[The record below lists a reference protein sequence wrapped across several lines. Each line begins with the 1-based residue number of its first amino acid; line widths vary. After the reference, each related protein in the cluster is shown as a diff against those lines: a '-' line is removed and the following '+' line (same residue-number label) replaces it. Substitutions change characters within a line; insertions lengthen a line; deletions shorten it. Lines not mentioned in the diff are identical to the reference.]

1 MDYIDRWKVTLG
13 GEIAS
18 IRRDRNMTQSELG
31 ERAGG
36 LSQKTVSDI
45 ERGLNSVIDN
55 YIMLCTALDM
65 DFALVTARA
74 RLMMKARLEASCLQE
89 SDLDTVTESTRR

>member
-1 MDYIDRWKVTLG
+1 MNHTDRWKVTLG

-18 IRRDRNMTQSELG
+18 IRRDRSMTQSELG

-36 LSQKTVSDI
+36 LSQKTVSDV

-55 YIMLCTALDM
+55 YIMLCTALDV

-74 RLMMKARLEASCLQE
+74 RLMMRARQTASNLNERDIETMSKQT
-89 SDLDTVTESTRR
+89 L